1 MVPPSD
7 ATGETFAAN
16 GENGGTILTHK
27 TGVAVVSNFESWQIL
42 LGAITLFVTVGLA
55 IFGKGFTTWA
65 NQLKEITSTVDKRLA
80 TIASDYKE
88 QAEKAEFAT
97 KELRNEFHALA
108 ISMER
113 RMSRMEA
120 KELKR
125 EWRESET

>member
-1 MVPPSD
+1 VSQF
-7 ATGETFAAN
+7 ETWQIVL
-16 GENGGTILTHK
+16 GTITM
-27 TGVAVVSNFESWQIL
+27 FI
-42 LGAITLFVTVGLA
+42 TVGLA
-55 IFGKGFTTWA
+55 VFGKGFMTWA
-65 NQLKEITSTVDKRLA
+65 NQLKEITNTVDRRLSV
-80 TIASDYKE
+80 IADDYKE
-88 QAEKAEFAT
+88 QAQKAELAT